1 MSYDLKMNNFGDLT
15 HEEFRVRNGARM
27 PAGYVHHA
35 KKQHRNPKFRKPQ
48 RRVDVDVPDEWDWVE
63 QGAVTGKL

>member
-27 PAGYVHHA
+27 PAGYVHNA

-48 RRVDVDVPDEWDWVE
+48 RRVDVPDEWDWVE